1 LRDILGSARHYIDL
15 RCSFDCY
22 PWIGWIALREMDDPE
37 RAVAPMTDWV
47 ARARAVIECEANGVR
62 TLVEQ
67 MSETVVNVVEV
78 LYQCRGHVLVA
89 GAGTSHAIAQRL
101 AHLMSCCGTP
111 ALCINAGDFVH
122 GASGALRPED
132 VLYLIS
138 KGGRTAEINTLAE
151 IARARGC
158 TVVAQCEALDS
169 PLAQLSDVVYQI
181 VAPEA
186 MDPYGM
192 IATGSSLVNG
202 AAGDVLCVLLL
213 ERRGY
218 TKAQF
223 GETHPGGAV
232 GHKLA
237 EEASL

>member
-1 LRDILGSARHYIDL
+1 MT
-15 RCSFDCY
+15 
-22 PWIGWIALREMDDPE
+22 EKPE
-37 RAVAPMTDWV
+37 EIPVAEWV
-47 ARARAVIECEANGVR
+47 ARAREVVECEARGVR
-62 TLVEQ
+62 ALAAQ
-67 MSETVVNVVEV
+67 MSENVAGVVEV
-78 LYQCRGHVLVA
+78 LYQCKGHVLVA
-89 GAGTSHAIAQRL
+89 GAGTSRAMAQRL

-111 ALCINAGDFVH
+111 ALCIHAGDFLH

-132 VLYLIS
+132 VVYVIS
-138 KGGRTAEINTLAE
+138 KGGRTAEINALAK

-158 TVVAQCEALDS
+158 VVVAQCEDLDS
-169 PLAQLSDVVYQI
+169 PLAQLSDLVYQI
-181 VAPEA
+181 VAPNGV
-186 MDPYGM
+186 DPYGM

-232 GHKLA
+232 GDKLA
-237 EEASL
+237 EEASA